1 MNIIENQI
9 DIKNSVNRN
18 VSHDINE
25 QLTNFVGIIASF
37 FMIFGG
43 IVPYIPQY
51 RVINRSR
58 SASGFSTLV
67 CLALLIANILR
78 ILFWFGH
85 PFEIPLLIQS
95 VVMIICMLIM
105 LELCIRIK
113 NETIRSSSMLAP
125 PEKKFLD
132 FEKEHFW
139 KWTDFKSYIQ
149 FLLSFVIF
157 FGFFTSLLISSTYFI
172 ETLGNFNSKILR
184 DLNNKKLFLKLIVK
198 S

>member
-1 MNIIENQI
+1 MNLIENQV
-9 DIKNSVNRN
+9 DLKNSNSIN
-18 VSHDINE
+18 NSDDITD
-25 QLTNFVGIIASF
+25 QITSFIGIVASI

-58 SASGFSTLV
+58 NASGFSTLV
-67 CLALLIANILR
+67 CLALLVANILR

-85 PFEIPLLIQS
+85 PFETPLLIQS

-113 NETIRSSSMLAP
+113 NEMLRSSSMLAP
-125 PEKKFLD
+125 AEKKFLD
-132 FEKEHFW
+132 FNKENFW

-149 FLLSFVIF
+149 FLLSFVLF
-157 FGFFTSLLISSTYFI
+157 FGFFTSLLINSTYYI
-172 ETLGNFNSKILR
+172 ETLGNFT
-184 DLNNKKLFLKLIVK
+184 
-198 S
+198 